1 VNRTH
6 AAAKHDGGSYHYFLC
21 SGESPISIHKFG
33 QALPYATHA
42 HCRITQAK
50 DVPPVRCL
58 VDKKHQACA
67 LLGTP
72 SALLRT
78 HIFGLLGPSVCVNAP
93 IAEVISMHGWVV
105 PRNTFTVEGE
115 AHLESFE
122 GNSAVVAHK
131 DEGVLPDLLDE
142 GFIRKFD
149 ILARTQTDTV
159 VVTGGWATELP
170 LRKIFVGETDPVDHR
185 LDGHPLWELALT
197 DDKQRVAVA
206 RVDKLIL
213 VGRRLD
219 FSDEGVDLGYFGIR
233 DLLALLAQ
241 LLCFREVG
249 IQLRDN
255 IVGTCSTWGYKH
267 SQKCC
272 RSRCNIPTA
281 DAGSHGS
288 PWGCREA

>member
-1 VNRTH
+1 M
-6 AAAKHDGGSYHYFLC
+6 
-21 SGESPISIHKFG
+21 
-33 QALPYATHA
+33 HA

-131 DEGVLPDLLDE
+131 DEGVLPDFLDE

-185 LDGHPLWELALT
+185 LDGHPLPQQTTFTRRGRQYGASNSNKVHWPARARSRHLWELALT

-219 FSDEGVDLGYFGIR
+219 FSDEGVDLGCVCI
-233 DLLALLAQ
+233 
-241 LLCFREVG
+241 
-249 IQLRDN
+249 II
-255 IVGTCSTWGYKH
+255 IVCS
-267 SQKCC
+267 
-272 RSRCNIPTA
+272 
-281 DAGSHGS
+281 
-288 PWGCREA
+288 